1 MRPLKDSCC
10 LTFVKL
16 LILLIS
22 DLSYRPFNLPIG
34 PYKGIQGSLGFW
46 IPRPR
51 FQIPDTGFWI
61 LDSLLVELGFR
72 IPIVSGIPD
81 SLSLIQNSTKD
92 STSKHFRDSGFRREH
107 FPGFRNP
114 NSLAWAD
121 TNLLWQGSGNYKLDV
136 S

>member
-1 MRPLKDSCC
+1 MIYLIDLLTYQSAHIKESKAVLDS
-10 LTFVKL
+10 
-16 LILLIS
+16 
-22 DLSYRPFNLPIG
+22 
-34 PYKGIQGSLGFW
+34 GFHA
-46 IPRPR
+46 PDSR
-51 FQIPDTGFWI
+51 FQIADSRYWI